1 MKSGHKNEIE
11 KYCAYCEHSI
21 PTYEKER
28 VLCDKKGVVSGGYK
42 CRRFSYDPQKRTPAK
57 KILKLDE

>member
-1 MKSGHKNEIE
+1 MRSEQKAELE

-21 PTYEKER
+21 PTYDKDR
-28 VLCDKKGVVSGGYK
+28 VLCNKKGIVSGGYC

-57 KILKLDE
+57 KTLNTEE